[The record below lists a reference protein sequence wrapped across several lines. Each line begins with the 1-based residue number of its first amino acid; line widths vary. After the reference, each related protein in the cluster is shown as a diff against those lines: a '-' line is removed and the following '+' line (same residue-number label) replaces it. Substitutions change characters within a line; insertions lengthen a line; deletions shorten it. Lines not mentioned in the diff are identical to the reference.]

1 MREPSRDRERL
12 MHIVEAS
19 DFVVEYSKG
28 MTYEEF
34 LSDKMRYGA
43 LVYYTMIIGE
53 AGYMLSREFVEKY
66 NEVPWGDVAGMRHH
80 IVHGYYKV
88 DNRVLWNIIKKEVA
102 PLRNQVQ
109 KYLDTIDWTEW
120 ESNNG

>member
-1 MREPSRDRERL
+1 

-66 NEVPWGDVAGMRHH
+66 NEVPWGDVAGMSHH

-120 ESNNG
+120 ESNNE

>member
-120 ESNNG
+120 ESNNE

>member
-12 MHIVEAS
+12 IHIVEAS

-120 ESNNG
+120 ESNNE